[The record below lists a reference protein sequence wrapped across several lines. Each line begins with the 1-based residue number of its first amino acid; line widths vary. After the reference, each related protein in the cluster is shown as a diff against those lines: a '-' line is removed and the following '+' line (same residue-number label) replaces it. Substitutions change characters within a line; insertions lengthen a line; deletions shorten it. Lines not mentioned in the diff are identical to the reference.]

1 MPRVSIG
8 LPVYNG
14 ERFVANALVSILG
27 QTFGDFELI
36 ISDNGSTDRT
46 REICRSFAARD
57 SRIAYQHSETNRG
70 AAWNF
75 NRVFELAGGDYFKWA
90 AADDVLEPEYL
101 ARCVELLDR
110 APEIVLCHSHTG
122 KIDVQGQQVGDY
134 RFGMRLDSPRSHERF
149 HDLIVVRH
157 NCIDI
162 FGVVRSQVLRRT
174 PRIGAYVGSDRVLLA
189 ELSLHGKLHE
199 VPEILFWRR
208 SHDENSVCLDERSD
222 RLAWFDPRLAGRISL
237 PHWRI
242 LREYLAALR
251 RAPLGAAERWRCA
264 RQLLSH
270 IRVRSRFLGQ
280 DLLEAFKGLLGRS
293 RAGQRVLHTLK
304 QIAKPSPG

>member
-8 LPVYNG
+8 LPVFNG
-14 ERFVANALVSILG
+14 ERFVAEALESILG

-36 ISDNGSTDRT
+36 VSDNGSTDRT
-46 REICRSFAARD
+46 QEICRSFAARD
-57 SRIAYQHSETNRG
+57 PRVAYHRSETNRG

-75 NRVFELAGGDYFKWA
+75 NRVFELAGGEYFKWA
-90 AADDVLEPEYL
+90 AADDILEPDYL
-101 ARCVELLDR
+101 AHCVELLDR
-110 APEIVLCHSHTG
+110 DPGIVLCHSHTG
-122 KIDVQGQQVGDY
+122 KIDVQGQRLGEY
-134 RFGMRLDSPRSHERF
+134 RFDMRLDSPRSHERF

-162 FGVVRSQVLRRT
+162 FGLVRAQVLSRT
-174 PRIGAYVGSDRVLLA
+174 PLIGAYVGSDRVLLA

-199 VPEILFWRR
+199 VPEQLFWRR

-242 LREYLAALR
+242 LREYLAALE
-251 RAPLGAAERWRCA
+251 RAPLGASERWRCT

-270 IRVRSRFLGQ
+270 IRVRSAFLRR

-293 RAGQRVLHTLK
+293 RAGQRVLRTLK
-304 QIAKPSPG
+304 QFAKASPG